1 MSFSYSTAS
10 KIIQS
15 IGILNDSGIFTPSV
29 IGSQITS
36 ILPAVAE
43 HVGDKLIPMW
53 CFERDHS
60 LHKSTMFPVSGVTG
74 VLALRMKN
82 GAVLSTQEETMDWM
96 ATLVP
101 IVSEPVRE
109 EPVREEPAT
118 PVREKETTIAAP
130 PAPVAPPRYVKAW
143 TKSDNVARVLDFSA
157 PMHSAIELAMAGG
170 GDPAPAPAPIVEPP
184 PVLDE
189 KRLDGY
195 MECNGDGCTKLVT
208 PDEIE
213 AKCTQ
218 CVMCTKY
225 ETVYTRDCIAGCGKK
240 VFTSKDDVKK
250 LEEKYG
256 VGKAKP
262 YTCHPTRECFKVKEA
277 KKAQAAE
284 TESFASDEDFA
295 VDEKCKTES
304 CKGHVQL
311 TAKNL
316 AFYESRSIPRPTRCA
331 ECIESRKASKVSL
344 ASADKTTTTLNCTA
358 CNKGF
363 FTAAD
368 LIALQNKYGK
378 DAKTPKHCS
387 KTCKQHEHD
396 AKQSKEGATR
406 GGKRTE

>member
-15 IGILNDSGIFTPSV
+15 IGILNESGIFTPSV
-29 IGSQITS
+29 IGSEITS

-43 HVGDKLIPMW
+43 HVGDKLTPMW
-53 CFERDHS
+53 CFERNHS

-82 GAVLSTQEETMDWM
+82 GVVLSTQEETMDWM
-96 ATLVP
+96 ATLMPAVHEK
-101 IVSEPVRE
+101 EPT
-109 EPVREEPAT
+109 PPAT
-118 PVREKETTIAAP
+118 PVREKEPIIAAP
-130 PAPVAPPRYVKAW
+130 PAPHAPVAPPRYVKAW
-143 TKSDNVARVLDFSA
+143 TDPVRTLDFGTPA
-157 PMHSAIELAMAGG
+157 HSAIELAMGG
-170 GDPAPAPAPIVEPP
+170 GDPALAPAPIVEPP

-218 CVMCTKY
+218 CAKCIEY

-284 TESFASDEDFA
+284 TESLPADETFV

-316 AFYESRSIPRPTRCA
+316 TFYESRGIPRPTRCT
-331 ECIESRKASKVSL
+331 ECIESRKVSKASL
-344 ASADKTTTTLNCTA
+344 ASADKTITTLNCTA
-358 CNKGF
+358 CKKGF

-378 DAKTPKHCS
+378 DAKPPKHCS